1 MYSVEY
7 EKQGHWTTVLNEYN
21 LKLHF
26 VTEQHSYFLGDFMV
40 NLLKHQNDASYR
52 TKDTYDYDDDI
63 LTFYFR

>member
-1 MYSVEY
+1 
-7 EKQGHWTTVLNEYN
+7 
-21 LKLHF
+21 
-26 VTEQHSYFLGDFMV
+26 MV